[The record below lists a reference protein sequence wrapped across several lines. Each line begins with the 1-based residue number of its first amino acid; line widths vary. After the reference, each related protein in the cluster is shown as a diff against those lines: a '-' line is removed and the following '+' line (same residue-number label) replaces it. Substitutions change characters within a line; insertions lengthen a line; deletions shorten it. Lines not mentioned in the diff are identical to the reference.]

1 MQQRYMT
8 VQFGSAYAGCA
19 TVGYTLKDSDAA
31 SLGERVASGIV
42 EIPAQ
47 SGLFGAM
54 VSLPDEFI
62 GSVIWDTGGD
72 VPVYAIEE
80 VNASAAGGSGATQD
94 PRIMSGGNGPVLWT
108 YQLLNQDSR
117 PIVRADV
124 YASTDPEG
132 QRVVAFTRTDAE
144 GMARFRL
151 EPGPVYLWR
160 SRPGCVFTNPDRQ
173 TVEAA

>member
-8 VQFGSAYAGCA
+8 VQFGPAYAGCA
-19 TVGYTLKDSDAA
+19 TVGYTLKGSDGA
-31 SLGERVASGIV
+31 SFGERISSGIV

-47 SGLFGAM
+47 SGLFGTA

-62 GSVIWDTGGD
+62 GSVVWDTGGD

-80 VNASAAGGSGATQD
+80 VNAAATGGSGATQD
-94 PRIMSGGNGPVLWT
+94 PRIMSGGIGPVLWT
-108 YQLLNQDSR
+108 YQLLNQNGR

-124 YASTDPEG
+124 YVSTDPDG
-132 QRVVAFTRTDAE
+132 QQVVAFARTDAE
-144 GMARFRL
+144 GIARFKL

-160 SRPGCVFTNPDRQ
+160 SRPGCVFVNPDVQ
-173 TVEAA
+173 AVEAA